1 MATTTSGTAEAA
13 RGVRD
18 PGFLA
23 FWLLRLGFTAAP
35 ILFGLDKFFHFMVD
49 WDIYLWEPVAEFLP
63 GTADQIMMGVGVI
76 EILAGLVVLIAPLVG
91 GLLVATWLGVIITTL
106 VLVSIT
112 GESAG
117 VAESVTYWD
126 IALRDFGLMLGA
138 LSLALLARKWGAFG
152 LR

>member
-13 RGVRD
+13 RGARD

-35 ILFGLDKFFHFMVD
+35 IMFGLDKFFHFMVD
-49 WDIYLWEPVAEFLP
+49 WDIYLWEPVADFLP
-63 GTADQIMMGVGVI
+63 GTADQIMMGVGVV
-76 EILAGLVVLIAPLVG
+76 EIVAGLVVLVAPLIG
-91 GLLVATWLGVIITTL
+91 GLLVAAWLATIIITL

-112 GESAG
+112 GQSAG
-117 VAESVTYWD
+117 VVGPVTYWD

-138 LSLALLARKWGAFG
+138 ISLAILSRKWGAFG